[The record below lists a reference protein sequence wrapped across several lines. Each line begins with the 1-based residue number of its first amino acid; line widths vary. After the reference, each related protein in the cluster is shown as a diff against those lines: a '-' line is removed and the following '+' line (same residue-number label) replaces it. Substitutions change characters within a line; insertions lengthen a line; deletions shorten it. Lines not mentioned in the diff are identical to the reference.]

1 MDHVLKAARLLST
14 MYSGSN
20 TLYKDQGEDVYIL
33 ALTQSDL
40 TTNDFN
46 RICNMLS
53 EYGSLE
59 KASGATLAFLEE
71 HCEVLVSA
79 NAVQKLAAV

>member
-1 MDHVLKAARLLST
+1 
-14 MYSGSN
+14 
-20 TLYKDQGEDVYIL
+20 
-33 ALTQSDL
+33 
-40 TTNDFN
+40 
-46 RICNMLS
+46 MLS